1 MTLPTPKQEQ
11 VAEYISQNQSTYKIL
26 CIGGALN
33 MLTGHE
39 KPCPKI
45 LENYG
50 LETIWR
56 LRTDTYRRGS
66 RLIRTLILF
75 FYYGFFR
82 GKLKNLKADLQG

>member
-1 MTLPTPKQEQ
+1 
-11 VAEYISQNQSTYKIL
+11 
-26 CIGGALN
+26 

-56 LRTDTYRRGS
+56 LRTDTYRRSS

-82 GKLKNLKADLQG
+82 GKLKNLKAELQG